1 MSKITCRKLSNEE
14 VLKKYWRS
22 SFVFVEGTGVILE
35 HVPESNETHDQ
46 EKVGSRQDA
55 NVHSGKNVQGGKNL
69 LPVCCPLRVHSD
81 ASPCICSARHNPP
94 LILREFLQLRRFAGN
109 RWRRRSDSN
118 RRITVL
124 QTVALGHLATPP
136 SQSVPGGNPVLPCCQ

>member
-14 VLKKYWRS
+14 ALKKYWRS

-55 NVHSGKNVQGGKNL
+55 NVHSGKNVQRGKNL

-81 ASPCICSARHNPP
+81 AFPCARRGASETTKTPLNVEDPISSRFSALTPER
-94 LILREFLQLRRFAGN
+94 N
-109 RWRRRSDSN
+109 RTS
-118 RRITVL
+118 I
-124 QTVALGHLATPP
+124 
-136 SQSVPGGNPVLPCCQ
+136 